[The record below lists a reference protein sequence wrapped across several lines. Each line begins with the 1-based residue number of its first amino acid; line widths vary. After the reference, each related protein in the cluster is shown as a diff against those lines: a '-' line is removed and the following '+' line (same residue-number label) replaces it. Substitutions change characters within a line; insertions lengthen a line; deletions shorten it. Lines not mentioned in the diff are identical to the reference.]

1 METQTDTMKE
11 LDAHVQM
18 MEDSLASGQTPDPV
32 TVMRLRLLVDA
43 MKAEMGPKR
52 AVAPHREPAV
62 APLKVAQPD
71 TPTV

>member
-1 METQTDTMKE
+1 METMEQ

-43 MKAEMGPKR
+43 LKVEMAPKR
-52 AVAPHREPAV
+52 PTPVHREPAA
-62 APLKVAQPD
+62 APLNIAPADV
-71 TPTV
+71 PTV